1 MCNFLIKKWEKNV
14 GDMVVH
20 RRELG
25 DVGFF
30 PILGALICE
39 RLFFLG

>member
-1 MCNFLIKKWEKNV
+1 
-14 GDMVVH
+14 MVVH

-39 RLFFLG
+39 RLFCFFWAKTGAIVLVFLLA

>member
-39 RLFFLG
+39 RLFSLG

>member
-1 MCNFLIKKWEKNV
+1 
-14 GDMVVH
+14 MVVH

-39 RLFFLG
+39 TLFFFFWAKTGAIALVFLLA